1 MEVIGL
7 PSSCILSQASR
18 KNVFFDDQTNE
29 PFLSKDSQSNLRV
42 PSSKPLE
49 EILLCQSDSFQDFIS
64 KCLEWDPEKRI
75 TPIEALMHEWI
86 IEGLPPQVLIHHKKM
101 LGIYESE
108 TEDEQMQT
116 SNSIIDDMGG

>member
-1 MEVIGL
+1 
-7 PSSCILSQASR
+7 
-18 KNVFFDDQTNE
+18 
-29 PFLSKDSQSNLRV
+29 LRV

-64 KCLEWDPEKRI
+64 KCLEWDPVKRI

-108 TEDEQMQT
+108 TEEEQMQT